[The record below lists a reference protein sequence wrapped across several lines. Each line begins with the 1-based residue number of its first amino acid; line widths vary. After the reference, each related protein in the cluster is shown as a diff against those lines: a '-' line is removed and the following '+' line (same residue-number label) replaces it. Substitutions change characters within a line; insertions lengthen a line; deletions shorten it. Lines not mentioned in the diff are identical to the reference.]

1 MHEID
6 RRSSLTLGLATA
18 GAALLAEG
26 AAAQPYRPDEGT
38 ETRHP
43 GVRIVNVSERPSM
56 AGRESVLPAYKRI
69 VVRDLVYQ
77 PGATSKSDSMMNDMV
92 CQCIDGEM
100 RIDHRGGHAFTVK
113 KGDVWTCVKDEPED
127 VTNTGNSVAIMR
139 VINLLTT

>member
-6 RRSSLTLGLATA
+6 RRSTLILGFATA
-18 GAALLAEG
+18 GAALLTEG
-26 AAAQPYRPDEGT
+26 AAAQPYRPDEGV
-38 ETRHP
+38 ERSP
-43 GVRIVNVSERPSM
+43 GVRIVNVSERASM

-69 VVRDLVYQ
+69 VVRDFVYQ
-77 PGATSKSDSMMNDMV
+77 PGAMSKSDSMMNDMI

-113 KGDVWTCVKDEPED
+113 KGDVWTCVKAEPED
-127 VTNTGNSVAIMR
+127 VTNTGNSTAIMR